1 METSMIIIII
11 LIAYMLS
18 IMFVTEVIGVAIK
31 QISEE
36 WFDYRWGNIFRKLCV
51 LFAPLTVALCL
62 IGFLLG
68 GIAYF
73 IDTFRDF

>member
-1 METSMIIIII
+1 MEISMIIVIVYI
-11 LIAYMLS
+11 LS
-18 IMFVTEVIGVAIK
+18 ILFVMEVIGDAIK
-31 QISEE
+31 QISED

-51 LFAPLTVALCL
+51 LLAPLTVALCL
-62 IGFLLG
+62 IGLLLG